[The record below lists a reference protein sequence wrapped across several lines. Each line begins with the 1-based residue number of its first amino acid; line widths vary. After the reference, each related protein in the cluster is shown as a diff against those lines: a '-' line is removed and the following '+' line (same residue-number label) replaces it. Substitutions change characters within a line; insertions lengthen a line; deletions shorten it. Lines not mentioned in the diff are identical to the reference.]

1 MIKLDYTKYKVDTG
15 EILQALT
22 VPDDFIPPVDEGEA
36 MYSGY
41 FTDDKYYFSNGNPV
55 ERPEM
60 EISISNNIIQNIPE
74 DSILTIG
81 DVDYVISDGTLEYE
95 NLPGTYSFEVKNFPY
110 KTFYGE
116 LIINEN

>member
-1 MIKLDYTKYKVDTG
+1 MNYTKYKIDTG
-15 EILQALT
+15 EIIQALT

-55 ERPEM
+55 ERQEM
-60 EISISNNIIQNIPE
+60 EISVSGNIIQNIPE

-81 DVDYVISDGTLEYE
+81 DADYVISDGTLEYE